1 MTTPTLLTIL
11 PPLLALG
18 LALWKKKI
26 IPALLV
32 GGLAAALLLSV
43 SKWSFIVDYL
53 ERVVRV
59 TGERGNLQLILFGV
73 LVGGLIKLM
82 ENSGGFKGM
91 IRLLESMNIRTKRP
105 VFILT
110 WAIGLLMILENYSN
124 IMVNGTTVG
133 SLYDRLGI
141 PRAKLAYFLHSIS
154 INWVAIIVFNSWGA
168 FYMVLL
174 SGQGIQ
180 DPFRVVVSAMPMNF
194 YCIASL
200 IMVALAM
207 IFGWNLGGMK
217 KYAVGSRQSAE
228 ESDELPVTSDKE
240 MVTGELSRVT
250 GACPHESGGHSSP
263 ISSLLVIVPVLV
275 LVATM
280 LISLVVS
287 GKGSLIKGDG
297 TASVFYAVLAAIAV
311 LALMVQF
318 TPKTERPD
326 VEKSVYTGIGD
337 FMEVGILLALALTL
351 GSLCKEMGTG
361 YYIAGLASGNVPDFL
376 MPLIFFFVSCLI
388 SFATGTSYGT
398 FSIMVPLA
406 VPVAQALNIP
416 LPLMFAAC
424 ISGGVFGDNTSPFS
438 DTSVITAISAKTG
451 VVEHVETQLP
461 YALIS
466 AGVAGVLF
474 LVAGLV
480 G

>member
-1 MTTPTLLTIL
+1 MTSLGLLSIV
-11 PPLLALG
+11 PPVIALI

-32 GGLAAALLLSV
+32 GGLAASLLLAASRWTFV
-43 SKWSFIVDYL
+43 VDYL
-53 ERVVRV
+53 ERVIKV
-59 TGERGNLQLILFGV
+59 TGDRGNLQLILFGV

-82 ENSGGFKGM
+82 ETSGGFKGM
-91 IRLLESMNIRTKRP
+91 ISLLESLNIRTKRP

-133 SLYDRLGI
+133 SLYDKLGI

-168 FYMVLL
+168 FYMMLL
-174 SGQGIQ
+174 SAQGVT
-180 DPFRVVVSAMPMNF
+180 DPFPVVLSAMPMNF
-194 YCIASL
+194 YCIVSL
-200 IMVALAM
+200 IVIIIAMV
-207 IFGWNLGGMK
+207 FDWNIGPMK
-217 KYAVGSRQSAE
+217 KYVAAVAKSVPATE
-228 ESDELPVTSDKE
+228 NPKDK
-240 MVTGELSRVT
+240 
-250 GACPHESGGHSSP
+250 GAGTTDPEHSSP
-263 ISSLLVIVPVLV
+263 ITSLLVIVPVLV

-280 LISLVVS
+280 LISLVAT
-287 GKGSLIKGDG
+287 GGGSMLKGDG

-318 TPKTERPD
+318 RPKSERPAI
-326 VEKSVYTGIGD
+326 EKSVYSGIGD

-361 YYIAGLASGNVPDFL
+361 DYIAGLAKGNVPTFL

-406 VPVAQALNIP
+406 VPVAQAMNIP

-451 VVEHVETQLP
+451 VVEHVEAQLP
-461 YALIS
+461 YALVS
-466 AGVAGVLF
+466 ASFAGVMFVIAGWLMV
-474 LVAGLV
+474 
-480 G
+480 

>member
-1 MTTPTLLTIL
+1 MTNLGLISIL
-11 PPLLALG
+11 PPAIALA

-26 IPALLV
+26 IPALIV
-32 GGLAAALLLSV
+32 GGLTATLLLSA
-43 SKWSFIVDYL
+43 SKWSFVVDFL
-53 ERVVRV
+53 ERVIRV
-59 TGERGNLQLILFGV
+59 TGDRGNLQLILFGV

-91 IRLLESMNIRTKRP
+91 IRLLESMNIRSKRP
-105 VFILT
+105 VFMLT

-154 INWVAIIVFNSWGA
+154 INWVATIVFNSWGA
-168 FYMVLL
+168 FYMTLL
-174 SGQGIQ
+174 VAQGIT

-194 YCIASL
+194 YCIISL
-200 IMVALAM
+200 IVIVLTMM
-207 IFGWNLGGMK
+207 FGWNLGAMK
-217 KYAVGSRQSAE
+217 KYTAVSVQSTGAGTPPSPGSE
-228 ESDELPVTSDKE
+228 ESAA
-240 MVTGELSRVT
+240 
-250 GACPHESGGHSSP
+250 GAHATPLT
-263 ISSLLVIVPVLV
+263 SLLVIVPVLV
-275 LVATM
+275 LIASM
-280 LISLVVS
+280 LISLVAT
-287 GKGSLIKGDG
+287 GGGSMMKGDG
-297 TASVFYAVLAAIAV
+297 TASVFYAVLASIAV

-318 TPKTERPD
+318 RPKAERPAI
-326 VEKSVYTGIGD
+326 EKSVYSGIGD

-361 YYIAGLASGNVPDFL
+361 YYIAGLASGNVPPFL

-406 VPVAQALNIP
+406 VPVAYAMNIP

-466 AGVAGVLF
+466 ATIAGVMF
-474 LVAGLV
+474 VVAGLFM
-480 G
+480 

>member
-1 MTTPTLLTIL
+1 MMTNLGLLSIL
-11 PPLLALG
+11 PPLIALA

-32 GGLAAALLLSV
+32 GGLAASLLLSKSGFV
-43 SKWSFIVDYL
+43 LAYL
-53 ERVVRV
+53 DRAIQV
-59 TGERGNLQLILFGV
+59 TGDRGNLQLILFGV

-82 ENSGGFKGM
+82 ETSGGFKGM
-91 IRLLESMNIRTKRP
+91 IRLLESMNISTRKP

-133 SLYDRLGI
+133 SLYDKIGI

-168 FYMVLL
+168 FYMTLL
-174 SGQGIQ
+174 AGQGIA
-180 DPFRVVVSAMPMNF
+180 DPFRVVISSMIFNF

-200 IMVALAM
+200 IMVALTM
-207 IFGWNLGGMK
+207 IFGWNLGAMR
-217 KYAVGSRQSAE
+217 KYTAAGV
-228 ESDELPVTSDKE
+228 
-240 MVTGELSRVT
+240 
-250 GACPHESGGHSSP
+250 HSSDGDAQP
-263 ISSLLVIVPVLV
+263 AAASEGSPVPSHSSSITSLLVIVPVFV

-280 LISLVVS
+280 LISLAVT
-287 GKGSLIKGDG
+287 GEGSMLKGDG
-297 TASVFYAVLAAIAV
+297 TASVFYAALAAIAV

-318 TPKTERPD
+318 RPKAVRPSI
-326 VEKSVYTGIGD
+326 EKSVYSGIGD
-337 FMEVGILLALALTL
+337 FVEVGILLALALTL

-361 YYIAGLASGNVPDFL
+361 VYIAGLAQGNVPASL
-376 MPLIFFFVSCLI
+376 MPLIFFFVGCLI

-406 VPVAQALNIP
+406 VPVAQTMNIP

-466 AGVAGVLF
+466 ASFAGVMFVL
-474 LVAGLV
+474 AGLLM
-480 G
+480 

>member
-1 MTTPTLLTIL
+1 MTNLGLLSIL
-11 PPLLALG
+11 PPLIALG

-26 IPALLV
+26 IPALLL
-32 GGLAAALLLSV
+32 GGLAASLLLSNSGFV
-43 SKWSFIVDYL
+43 LAYL
-53 ERVVRV
+53 DRVIQV
-59 TGERGNLQLILFGV
+59 TGDRGNLQLILFGV

-82 ENSGGFKGM
+82 ETSGGFKGM
-91 IRLLESMNIRTKRP
+91 IRLLESLNIRTKKP

-133 SLYDRLGI
+133 SLYDRIGI

-168 FYMVLL
+168 FYMTLL
-174 SGQGIQ
+174 AGQGIA
-180 DPFRVVVSAMPMNF
+180 DPFRVVISSMILNF

-200 IMVALAM
+200 IMVALTM
-207 IFGWNLGGMK
+207 IFGWNLGAMR
-217 KYAVGSRQSAE
+217 KYTRAGVQSSAGDGQPAGGSDGSLDP
-228 ESDELPVTSDKE
+228 S
-240 MVTGELSRVT
+240 
-250 GACPHESGGHSSP
+250 HSSP
-263 ISSLLVIVPVLV
+263 ITSLLVIVPVLV

-280 LISLVVS
+280 LISLAVT
-287 GKGSLIKGDG
+287 GEGSMLKGDG
-297 TASVFYAVLAAIAV
+297 TASVFYAALAAIAV

-318 TPKTERPD
+318 RPKAERPSI
-326 VEKSVYTGIGD
+326 EKSVYSGIGD
-337 FMEVGILLALALTL
+337 FVEVGILLALALTL

-361 YYIAGLASGNVPDFL
+361 VYIAGLASGNVPTFL
-376 MPLIFFFVSCLI
+376 MPLIFFFVGCLI

-406 VPVAQALNIP
+406 VPVAQAMNIP

-466 AGVAGVLF
+466 ASFAGVMF
-474 LVAGLV
+474 VVAGLLL
-480 G
+480 

>member
-1 MTTPTLLTIL
+1 MTNLGLLSIL
-11 PPLLALG
+11 PPLIALG

-26 IPALLV
+26 IPALLL
-32 GGLAAALLLSV
+32 GGLAASLLLSKSGFV
-43 SKWSFIVDYL
+43 LAYL
-53 ERVVRV
+53 DRAIQV
-59 TGERGNLQLILFGV
+59 TGDRGNLQLILFGV

-82 ENSGGFKGM
+82 ETSGGFKGM
-91 IRLLESMNIRTKRP
+91 IRLLESMNIRTRKP

-133 SLYDRLGI
+133 SLYDKIGI

-168 FYMVLL
+168 FYMTLL
-174 SGQGIQ
+174 SGQGIA
-180 DPFRVVVSAMPMNF
+180 DPFRVVISSMIFNF

-200 IMVALAM
+200 IMVALTM
-207 IFGWNLGGMK
+207 IFGWNLGAMR
-217 KYAVGSRQSAE
+217 KYTAAGVQSSAGNGQPAAGSDVS
-228 ESDELPVTSDKE
+228 PVPS
-240 MVTGELSRVT
+240 
-250 GACPHESGGHSSP
+250 HSSP
-263 ISSLLVIVPVLV
+263 ITSLLVIVPVLV

-280 LISLVVS
+280 LISLAVT
-287 GKGSLIKGDG
+287 GEGSMLKGDG
-297 TASVFYAVLAAIAV
+297 TASVFYAALAAIAV

-318 TPKTERPD
+318 RPKAERPSI
-326 VEKSVYTGIGD
+326 EKSVYSGIGD
-337 FMEVGILLALALTL
+337 FVEVGILLALALTL

-361 YYIAGLASGNVPDFL
+361 VYIAGLAQGNVPTFL
-376 MPLIFFFVSCLI
+376 MPLIFFFVGCLI

-406 VPVAQALNIP
+406 VPVAQTMNIP

-466 AGVAGVLF
+466 ASFAGVMF
-474 LVAGLV
+474 VVAGLLM
-480 G
+480 

>member
-1 MTTPTLLTIL
+1 MTELGILSIL
-11 PPLLALG
+11 PPVIALA

-32 GGLAAALLLSV
+32 GGLMAAFLLAS
-43 SKWSFIVDYL
+43 SRWSFVVDYL
-53 ERVVRV
+53 ERVIQV
-59 TGERGNLQLILFGV
+59 TGNRSNLQLILFGV

-82 ENSGGFKGM
+82 ETSGGFKGM
-91 IRLLESMNIRTKRP
+91 ILLLESLNIRTKRP

-133 SLYDRLGI
+133 SLYDRIGV

-168 FYMVLL
+168 FYMTLL
-174 SGQGIQ
+174 AGQGIA
-180 DPFRVVVSAMPMNF
+180 DPFRVVINSMTMNF
-194 YCIASL
+194 YCMASL
-200 IMVALAM
+200 VMIVLTM
-207 IFGWNLGGMK
+207 IFGWNLGAMK
-217 KYAVGSRQSAE
+217 KYPERGPQSADGE
-228 ESDELPVTSDKE
+228 GQPAGRSDEAPDTS
-240 MVTGELSRVT
+240 
-250 GACPHESGGHSSP
+250 HSSP
-263 ISSLLVIVPVLV
+263 SASLLVILPVLV

-280 LISLVVS
+280 LISLAAT
-287 GKGSLIKGDG
+287 GGGSMLKGDG

-318 TPKTERPD
+318 RPKAERPSI
-326 VEKSVYTGIGD
+326 EKSVYSGIGD

-351 GSLCKEMGTG
+351 GSLCKQMGTG
-361 YYIAGLASGNVPDFL
+361 QYIAGLASGNVPEFL

-406 VPVAQALNIP
+406 VPVAQAMNIP

-461 YALIS
+461 YALVS
-466 AGVAGVLF
+466 ATFAGVMFV
-474 LVAGLV
+474 VAGLLLV
-480 G
+480 

>member
-1 MTTPTLLTIL
+1 MTNLGLISVL
-11 PPLLALG
+11 PPVLALA
-18 LALWKKKI
+18 LALWQKKI
-26 IPALLV
+26 IPALIV
-32 GGLAAALLLSV
+32 GGLAASFLLSA
-43 SKWSFIVDYL
+43 SKWTFVVDYL
-53 ERVVRV
+53 ERTIRV
-59 TGERGNLQLILFGV
+59 TGDRGNLQLILFGI

-82 ENSGGFKGM
+82 ENAGGFRGM
-91 IRLLESMNIRTKRP
+91 IRLLESLNISSKRP

-110 WAIGLLMILENYSN
+110 WAIALLMILENYSN

-133 SLYDRLGI
+133 SLYDKIGV

-154 INWVAIIVFNSWGA
+154 INWVATIVFNSWGA
-168 FYMVLL
+168 FYMTLL
-174 SGQGIQ
+174 VAQGIT
-180 DPFRVVVSAMPMNF
+180 DPFRVVVAAMPMNF
-194 YCIASL
+194 YCLISL
-200 IMVALAM
+200 VVIILTMV
-207 IFGWNLGGMK
+207 FGWNIGAMK
-217 KYAVGSRQSAE
+217 KYTAIGVQSTGTEATSATGSGESSSAVHA
-228 ESDELPVTSDKE
+228 
-240 MVTGELSRVT
+240 
-250 GACPHESGGHSSP
+250 SP
-263 ISSLLVIVPVLV
+263 ASSLLVIVPVLV

-280 LISLVVS
+280 LISLVVT
-287 GKGSLIKGDG
+287 GGGSMMKGDG
-297 TASVFYAVLAAIAV
+297 TASVFYAVLASIAV

-318 TPKTERPD
+318 KPKAERPA

-361 YYIAGLASGNVPDFL
+361 YYIAGLASGNVPPFL

-406 VPVAQALNIP
+406 VPVAYAMNIP

-451 VVEHVETQLP
+451 VVEHVEAQLP
-461 YALIS
+461 YALVSASI
-466 AGVAGVLF
+466 AGVMFVI
-474 LVAGLV
+474 AGLLI
-480 G
+480 

>member
-1 MTTPTLLTIL
+1 MTNLGLLSIL
-11 PPLLALG
+11 PPVIALA

-32 GGLAAALLLSV
+32 GGLISALLLTP
-43 SKWSFIVDYL
+43 SKWTFVVDYL
-53 ERVVRV
+53 ERVIKV
-59 TGERGNLQLILFGV
+59 TGDRGNLQLILFGI

-91 IRLLESMNIRTKRP
+91 IRLLESLNISTKRP
-105 VFILT
+105 VYLLT

-133 SLYDRLGI
+133 SLYDKIGVS
-141 PRAKLAYFLHSIS
+141 RAKLSYFLHSIS
-154 INWVAIIVFNSWGA
+154 INWIATIVFNSWGA
-168 FYMVLL
+168 FYMTLL
-174 SGQGIQ
+174 AGQGIA

-194 YCIASL
+194 YCIISL
-200 IMVALAM
+200 IVIILTM
-207 IFGWNLGGMK
+207 IFGWNIGPVK
-217 KYAVGSRQSAE
+217 KYEAAAKQRAQDVPQPAAKSEEHLAVGQPSA
-228 ESDELPVTSDKE
+228 L
-240 MVTGELSRVT
+240 
-250 GACPHESGGHSSP
+250 A
-263 ISSLLVIVPVLV
+263 SLLVIVPVIV

-280 LISLVVS
+280 LIALAVT
-287 GKGSLIKGDG
+287 GGGSMLQGDG
-297 TASVFYAVLAAIAV
+297 TASVFYAVLASIAV

-318 TPKTERPD
+318 RPKAERPEI
-326 VEKSVYTGIGD
+326 EKSVYTGMGE
-337 FMEVGILLALALTL
+337 FLEVGILLALALAL

-361 YYIAGLASGNVPDFL
+361 HYIAGLASGNVPPFM

-406 VPVAQALNIP
+406 VPVAEAMNIP

-451 VVEHVETQLP
+451 VVEHVEAQLP

-466 AGVAGVLF
+466 ASIAGVLF
-474 LVAGLV
+474 VVAGLMM
-480 G
+480 

>member
-1 MTTPTLLTIL
+1 MTTELGFLSVL
-11 PPLLALG
+11 PAIIALA

-32 GGLAAALLLSV
+32 GGLVATLLLAV
-43 SKWSFIVDYL
+43 SKWSFVVDYL
-53 ERVVRV
+53 ERVIQV
-59 TGERGNLQLILFGV
+59 TGDRGNLQLILFGV

-82 ENSGGFKGM
+82 ETSGGFKGM
-91 IRLLESMNIRTKRP
+91 ISLLESMNIRTKRP
-105 VFILT
+105 VYLLT

-133 SLYDRLGI
+133 SLYDKLGI

-168 FYMVLL
+168 FYMMLL
-174 SGQGIQ
+174 IAQGIT
-180 DPFRVVVSAMPMNF
+180 DPFPVVLSAMTMNF

-200 IMVALAM
+200 IVVAITM
-207 IFGWNLGGMK
+207 MFDWNIGPMRKYVAATK
-217 KYAVGSRQSAE
+217 KPADVDMRQSAG
-228 ESDELPVTSDKE
+228 SDESVPTSHVSPVNS
-240 MVTGELSRVT
+240 M
-250 GACPHESGGHSSP
+250 
-263 ISSLLVIVPVLV
+263 LVIIPVVV

-280 LISLVVS
+280 LISLVVT
-287 GKGSLIKGDG
+287 GGGSMLKGDG
-297 TASVFYAVLAAIAV
+297 TASVFYAVLASIAI

-318 TPKTERPD
+318 RPKAERPEI
-326 VEKSVYTGIGD
+326 EKAVYAGIGE

-361 YYIAGLASGNVPDFL
+361 KYIAGLASGNVPTFL

-406 VPVAQALNIP
+406 VPVAQAMNIP

-424 ISGGVFGDNTSPFS
+424 VSGGVFGDNTSPFS

-451 VVEHVETQLP
+451 VVEHVEAQLP
-461 YALIS
+461 YALVS
-466 AGVAGVLF
+466 ATFAGVMF
-474 LVAGLV
+474 IVAGLLSV
-480 G
+480 

>member
-1 MTTPTLLTIL
+1 MTTELGFLSVL
-11 PPLLALG
+11 PAVIALA

-32 GGLAAALLLSV
+32 GGLVATLLLAV
-43 SKWSFIVDYL
+43 SKWTFVVDYL
-53 ERVVRV
+53 EKVIQV
-59 TGERGNLQLILFGV
+59 TGDRGNLQLILFGV

-82 ENSGGFKGM
+82 ETSGGFKGM
-91 IRLLESMNIRTKRP
+91 ISLLESMNIRTKKP
-105 VFILT
+105 VFLLT

-133 SLYDRLGI
+133 SLYDKLGI

-154 INWVAIIVFNSWGA
+154 INWVAILVFNSWGA
-168 FYMVLL
+168 FYMILL
-174 SGQGIQ
+174 TAQGVA
-180 DPFRVVVSAMPMNF
+180 DPFPVVLSAMTMNF
-194 YCIASL
+194 YCIVSL
-200 IMVALAM
+200 IVIVITMVFDWNIGAM
-207 IFGWNLGGMK
+207 R
-217 KYAVGSRQSAE
+217 KYVAAARKPADAGAQHAA
-228 ESDELPVTSDKE
+228 ESDQPLPPSHTSP
-240 MVTGELSRVT
+240 VY
-250 GACPHESGGHSSP
+250 
-263 ISSLLVIVPVLV
+263 SLLVIVPVLV

-280 LISLVVS
+280 LISLVVT
-287 GKGSLIKGDG
+287 GGGSMLKGDG
-297 TASVFYAVLAAIAV
+297 TASVFYAVLASIAV

-318 TPKTERPD
+318 RPKAERPAI
-326 VEKSVYTGIGD
+326 EKSVYSGIGE

-361 YYIAGLASGNVPDFL
+361 QYIAGLASGNVPTFL

-406 VPVAQALNIP
+406 VPVAQAMNIP
-416 LPLMFAAC
+416 IPLMFAAC

-451 VVEHVETQLP
+451 VVEHVEAQLP
-461 YALIS
+461 YALVS
-466 AGVAGVLF
+466 ATVAGVMF
-474 LVAGLV
+474 VIAGLLSV
-480 G
+480 

>member
-1 MTTPTLLTIL
+1 MTTLGFLSII
-11 PPLLALG
+11 PPVIALG

-43 SKWSFIVDYL
+43 SGTGFVVEYL
-53 ERVVRV
+53 ERVIRV
-59 TGERGNLQLILFGV
+59 TGDRGNLQLILFGV

-82 ENSGGFKGM
+82 ETSGGFKGM
-91 IRLLESMNIRTKRP
+91 IRLLESLNIRSKRP
-105 VFILT
+105 VFLLT
-110 WAIGLLMILENYSN
+110 WAIALLMILENYSN

-141 PRAKLAYFLHSIS
+141 HRTKLAYFLHSIS

-168 FYMVLL
+168 FYMTLL
-174 SGQGIQ
+174 AGQGIG
-180 DPFRVVVSAMPMNF
+180 DPFGVVVSSMTMNF

-200 IMVALAM
+200 IMVALTM
-207 IFGWNLGGMK
+207 VFGLNLGAMK
-217 KYAVGSRQSAE
+217 KYAAATAMQPTTPDPTADNGSGSAAQP
-228 ESDELPVTSDKE
+228 LV
-240 MVTGELSRVT
+240 
-250 GACPHESGGHSSP
+250 SP
-263 ISSLLVIVPVLV
+263 AASLLVIVPVLV
-275 LVATM
+275 LVGTM
-280 LISLVVS
+280 LFSLAAT
-287 GKGSLIKGDG
+287 GGGSMLKGDG

-311 LALMVQF
+311 LAVMVLF
-318 TPKTERPD
+318 RRDRERPSI
-326 VEKSVYTGIGD
+326 EKSVYAGIGE

-361 YYIAGLASGNVPDFL
+361 YYIAGLASGNVPTFL

-406 VPVAQALNIP
+406 VPVAQAMGVP

-438 DTSVITAISAKTG
+438 DTSVITAIAAKTG

-466 AGVAGVLF
+466 ATC
-474 LVAGLV
+474 AGLLFV
-480 G
+480 IAGLAA

>member
-1 MTTPTLLTIL
+1 MTNLGLLSIL
-11 PPLLALG
+11 PPLIALG

-43 SKWSFIVDYL
+43 SKWAFIVDYL
-53 ERVVRV
+53 ERVIRV
-59 TGERGNLQLILFGV
+59 TGNRGNLQLILFGV

-91 IRLLESMNIRTKRP
+91 IQLLESMNIRTKRP
-105 VFILT
+105 VFLLT

-168 FYMVLL
+168 FYMTLL
-174 SGQGIQ
+174 AGQGIQ
-180 DPFRVVVSAMPMNF
+180 NPFRVVVSAMPMNF
-194 YCIASL
+194 YCITSL
-200 IMVALAM
+200 IMIVLTM
-207 IFGWNLGGMK
+207 VFGWNLGAMK
-217 KYAVGSRQSAE
+217 KYAVGSRQSAVDVPRTTDNGPPTTDHRQP
-228 ESDELPVTSDKE
+228 SQGLPVLKS
-240 MVTGELSRVT
+240 
-250 GACPHESGGHSSP
+250 H
-263 ISSLLVIVPVLV
+263 SLLVIIPVLV

-280 LISLVVS
+280 LLSLVVT
-287 GKGSLIKGDG
+287 GKGSMMKGDG

-318 TPKTERPD
+318 MPKAQRPD
-326 VEKSVYTGIGD
+326 IEKSVYTGIGD

-361 YYIAGLASGNVPDFL
+361 YYIAGLASGNVPGFL

-406 VPVAQALNIP
+406 VPVAQAMNIP

-424 ISGGVFGDNTSPFS
+424 VSGGVFGDNTSPFS
-438 DTSVITAISAKTG
+438 DTSVVTAISAKTG

-466 AGVAGVLF
+466 ASLAGVMF
-474 LVAGLV
+474 VVAGLLA
-480 G
+480 

>member
-1 MTTPTLLTIL
+1 MTDLGILSIL
-11 PPLLALG
+11 PPLIALA

-26 IPALLV
+26 IPALLI
-32 GGLAAALLLSV
+32 GGLAASLLLSESTFV
-43 SKWSFIVDYL
+43 VEYL
-53 ERVVRV
+53 ERAVRV

-82 ENSGGFKGM
+82 ETSGGFKGM
-91 IRLLESMNIRTKRP
+91 IRLLESMNIRTKGP

-133 SLYDRLGI
+133 SLYDRIGI

-154 INWVAIIVFNSWGA
+154 INWVAILVFNSWGA
-168 FYMVLL
+168 FYMTLL
-174 SGQGIQ
+174 AGQGIA
-180 DPFRVVVSAMPMNF
+180 DPFGVVMRSMPVNF

-200 IMVALAM
+200 IMIVLTM
-207 IFGWNLGGMK
+207 TFGWNLGAMR
-217 KYAVGSRQSAE
+217 KYTAVGVQSAAGDGQPGSASM
-228 ESDELPVTSDKE
+228 ESPAPPQGSSATS
-240 MVTGELSRVT
+240 LF
-250 GACPHESGGHSSP
+250 
-263 ISSLLVIVPVLV
+263 VIVPVLV

-280 LISLVVS
+280 LISLVVT
-287 GKGSLIKGDG
+287 GEGSMLKGDG
-297 TASVFYAVLAAIAV
+297 TASVFYASLAAIAV

-318 TPKTERPD
+318 RPKAERPS
-326 VEKSVYTGIGD
+326 VEKSVYSGIGD
-337 FMEVGILLALALTL
+337 FVEVGILLALALTL

-361 YYIAGLASGNVPDFL
+361 NYIAGLASGNVPAFL

-406 VPVAQALNIP
+406 VPVAQAMNIP

-466 AGVAGVLF
+466 ASFAGVMF
-474 LVAGLV
+474 VVAGLLM
-480 G
+480 

>member
-1 MTTPTLLTIL
+1 MTNLGLLSIL
-11 PPLLALG
+11 PPLIALG

-32 GGLAAALLLSV
+32 GGLAAALLLSE

-53 ERVVRV
+53 ERVIRV
-59 TGERGNLQLILFGV
+59 TGNRGNLQLILFGV

-91 IRLLESMNIRTKRP
+91 IQLLESMNIRTKRP
-105 VFILT
+105 VFLLT

-141 PRAKLAYFLHSIS
+141 PRSKLAYFLHSIS

-168 FYMVLL
+168 FYMILL
-174 SGQGIQ
+174 AGQGIEN
-180 DPFRVVVSAMPMNF
+180 PFRVVVSAMPMNF

-200 IMVALAM
+200 IMVALTM
-207 IFGWNLGGMK
+207 IFGWNLGAMR
-217 KYAVGSRQSAE
+217 KYAVGSRQSAV
-228 ESDELPVTSDKE
+228 DVPPTTDN
-240 MVTGELSRVT
+240 GQ
-250 GACPHESGGHSSP
+250 P
-263 ISSLLVIVPVLV
+263 ITDNGQPIVETHNYASLLVIIPVLV

-280 LISLVVS
+280 LVSLVVT
-287 GKGSLIKGDG
+287 GKGSMMKGDG

-318 TPKTERPD
+318 RPKGQRPD
-326 VEKSVYTGIGD
+326 IEKSVYTGIGD

-361 YYIAGLASGNVPDFL
+361 YYIAGLASGNVPVFL

-406 VPVAQALNIP
+406 VPVAQAMNIP

-424 ISGGVFGDNTSPFS
+424 VSGGVFGDNTSPFS
-438 DTSVITAISAKTG
+438 DTSVVTAISAKTG

-466 AGVAGVLF
+466 ASVAGVMF
-474 LVAGLV
+474 VVAGLLA
-480 G
+480 

>member
-1 MTTPTLLTIL
+1 MTDLGFLSIL
-11 PPLLALG
+11 PPVIALG

-26 IPALLV
+26 IPALLI
-32 GGLAAALLLSV
+32 GGLAASLLLSPFR
-43 SKWSFIVDYL
+43 WSFVVEYL
-53 ERVVRV
+53 EQVIRV
-59 TGERGNLQLILFGV
+59 TGNRGNLQLILFGV

-82 ENSGGFKGM
+82 ESAGGFQGM
-91 IRLLESMNIRTKRP
+91 IRLLESLNIRTKRP
-105 VFILT
+105 VFLLT
-110 WAIGLLMILENYSN
+110 WSIGLLMILENYSN

-141 PRAKLAYFLHSIS
+141 PRTKLAYFLHSIS

-168 FYMVLL
+168 FYMTLL
-174 SGQGIQ
+174 AAQGIA
-180 DPFRVVVSAMPMNF
+180 DPFQVVITSMTMNF

-200 IMVALAM
+200 IVVALTM
-207 IFGWNLGGMK
+207 VFGWNLGAMRR
-217 KYAVGSRQSAE
+217 YTAVGVSPVAAAASSAAAGAGSSAE
-228 ESDELPVTSDKE
+228 SNTSPV
-240 MVTGELSRVT
+240 
-250 GACPHESGGHSSP
+250 A
-263 ISSLLVIVPVLV
+263 SLLVIVPVLV

-280 LISLVVS
+280 LIALAVT
-287 GKGSLIKGDG
+287 GGGSMLKGDG
-297 TASVFYAVLAAIAV
+297 TAAVFYAVLAAIAV

-318 TPKTERPD
+318 TPTAGRPS
-326 VEKSVYTGIGD
+326 VEKSVYAGIGD

-351 GSLCKEMGTG
+351 GGLCKAMGTG
-361 YYIAGLASGNVPDFL
+361 QYIAGLASGNVPTFL
-376 MPLIFFFVSCLI
+376 MPLIFFCVGCLI

-406 VPVAQALNIP
+406 VPVAQAMNIP

-461 YALIS
+461 YALVS
-466 AGVAGVLF
+466 ATFAGTLF
-474 LVAGLV
+474 VVAGLLA
-480 G
+480 